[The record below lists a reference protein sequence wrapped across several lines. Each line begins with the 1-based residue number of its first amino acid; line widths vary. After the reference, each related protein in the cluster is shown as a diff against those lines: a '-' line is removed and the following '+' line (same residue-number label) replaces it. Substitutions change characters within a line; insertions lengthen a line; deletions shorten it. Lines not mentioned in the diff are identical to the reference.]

1 MKGWFVTLAVISLTV
16 INVVIAKQV
25 VTPNSKILI
34 AKQETTPNQ
43 RVVSQGD
50 QRTVGDQSN
59 RPADVMTTKRIRNEL
74 MNDEALSTRAKNI
87 KIITVNNGV
96 TLKGNVEN
104 ASERERVLKHAYLTA
119 PKHKI
124 YNQLSVIK

>member
-1 MKGWFVTLAVISLTV
+1 MKSWLMVLAVAALTT
-16 INVVIAKQV
+16 INVVVAKQDS
-25 VTPNSKILI
+25 TPN
-34 AKQETTPNQ
+34 T

-59 RPADVMTTKRIRNEL
+59 KPSDVLTSKRIRTEL
-74 MNDEALSTRAKNI
+74 MNDTALSMKAKNI

-96 TLKGNVEN
+96 TLKGNVES
-104 ASERERVLKHAYLTA
+104 ADERERVLKHAYLTA

-124 YNQLSVIK
+124 YNQISVVR